1 MANRKLSKFASVM
14 LLCFGAS
21 ACAQLSDGLQA
32 VNDTLAG
39 INSGLA
45 GTTGN
50 VPSTFSLG
58 TKTTGEY
65 ELSNLKMSVKQLG
78 YSYASHLSQSEVTFT
93 GEARNKTSRLLVI
106 GISVPMYDKQGRYVT
121 SAMVDIHIPAKERVK
136 IDKMVRTSPLED
148 GNRFNTQKAKY
159 QVTRY

>member
-1 MANRKLSKFASVM
+1 MAYRKLSKFASVM
-14 LLCFGAS
+14 LLCFGVS

-45 GTTGN
+45 GSSVNTPTTL
-50 VPSTFSLG
+50 SLG
-58 TKTTGEY
+58 TKITGEY
-65 ELSNLKMSVKQLG
+65 ELTNLKMSVRQLG
-78 YSYASHLSQSEVTFT
+78 YSYASDLSQSEVTFT
-93 GEARNKTSRLLVI
+93 GEARNKTGRLLVI

-121 SAMVDIHIPAKERVK
+121 SAMADIHIPAKERVK
-136 IDKMVRTSPLED
+136 IDKIVRTSPLAD
-148 GNRFNTQKAKY
+148 GNRFNTQKVEY